1 MKTLDDNTFLFAEV
15 GGAVRDRFLNIH
27 SKDVD
32 FTSIPNVHFD
42 SVDVALNTLRQ
53 YLEER
58 GFDIKVVTKRFFTF
72 TAEVPKDHPLR
83 ERTKVADFVLARKD
97 GPYSDNRHPDYVLPG
112 NLHDDLSRRDFTVN
126 AIAILNDE
134 IIDPFGGK
142 SDLEN
147 RILRF
152 VGNPAQRIKED
163 GLRVMR
169 ALRFSITRDLVIDPQ
184 TFAAINSAYAVES
197 LSNISKDRIVTEME
211 KMFKHS
217 TIDSL
222 HLINGLNISLKE
234 VIFSNGLWLRPT
246 LRKT

>member
-1 MKTLDDNTFLFAEV
+1 
-15 GGAVRDRFLNIH
+15 
-27 SKDVD
+27 
-32 FTSIPNVHFD
+32 
-42 SVDVALNTLRQ
+42 
-53 YLEER
+53 
-58 GFDIKVVTKRFFTF
+58 
-72 TAEVPKDHPLR
+72 
-83 ERTKVADFVLARKD
+83 
-97 GPYSDNRHPDYVLPG
+97 
-112 NLHDDLSRRDFTVN
+112 
-126 AIAILNDE
+126 
-134 IIDPFGGK
+134 
-142 SDLEN
+142 
-147 RILRF
+147 
-152 VGNPAQRIKED
+152 
-163 GLRVMR
+163 MR